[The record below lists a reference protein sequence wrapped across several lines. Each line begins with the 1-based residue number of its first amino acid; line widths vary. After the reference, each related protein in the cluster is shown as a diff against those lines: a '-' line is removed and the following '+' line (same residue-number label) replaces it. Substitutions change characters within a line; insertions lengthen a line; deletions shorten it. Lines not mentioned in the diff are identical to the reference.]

1 MRQGTILAIVAGLIA
16 IFICGCILF
25 MGLFGMGIVMD
36 SSISRVADFLGES
49 EPTGTPI
56 VYRPTLEPHPSSS
69 DAKLAMEPG
78 KEVLSIIRESVPPEN
93 DLYDLAKRLEGKDN
107 IPEVIESQAASY
119 DLGSEHEFW
128 VSNIVTNENFRVNA
142 NLRYITDHVY
152 FWVQDGISFEYDNVQ
167 QLTETFENEIY
178 DRTREFFGS
187 EWTPGIDNDPHIFI
201 LYVSGLGGNLAG
213 YFSSADELHP
223 LAHQFSNAHELFVV
237 NADNVDLNDE
247 FTNAILAHEFQ
258 HMIHWNQD
266 RNEASWMNEGLAEL
280 AVFINGYEVG
290 SEFSYIL
297 DPDIQLNDWPN
308 DRTGISAHYGASFL
322 FLTYFLD
329 RFGEEATKILV
340 KHQSNGLESVDRVL
354 SQIGAI
360 DPLTGIDIT
369 ADDVFLDWVLASYLM
384 NEDVSDGRYTYK
396 IYPDAPQAEETESID
411 QCPQESMTREVH
423 QYGVDYL
430 RIRCQGDFTLL
441 FEGSTATEVVPVDPI
456 SGEYFFWSNKAD
468 EGDMTLTR
476 SFDFQEHDGPLTLN
490 FWIWFDLEKDYDYA
504 YLEVSEDRES
514 WEILVTPSGTVE
526 DPSGNSYGWA
536 YNGVSGRWIEESVDL
551 TEYAGKEVQIRF
563 EYITDAAVNGEGM
576 LIDDIS
582 IPEIGYFS
590 DFESG
595 SDGWESAGWVRIKNE
610 LPQYY
615 GLALITFG
623 DETIVTNISLQPDTT
638 TEIPINH
645 NEDVDESVLVIT
657 GQTRYTRQKAAYRIE
672 IIEDQ

>member
-1 MRQGTILAIVAGLIA
+1 MRRGTLLAVVAGSIA

-25 MGLFGMGIVMD
+25 IGLFGIGLLMD
-36 SSISRVADFLGES
+36 SSSSNVRGLLGEGT
-49 EPTGTPI
+49 PTGTPV
-56 VYRPTLEPHPSSS
+56 VYRPTIEPGTSNS
-69 DAKLAMEPG
+69 DAKLAMQTG
-78 KEVLSIIRESVPPEN
+78 NEVLSIIRESVPPEN
-93 DLYDLAKRLEGKDN
+93 DLYDLAKRLEGKLN
-107 IPEVIESQAASY
+107 IPEVIESQAAIY
-119 DLGSEHEFW
+119 DLGSEQEFW
-128 VSNIVTNENFRVNA
+128 VSNIVTNENYRINA
-142 NLRYITDHVY
+142 KLQYITDHAY
-152 FWVQDGISFEYDNVQ
+152 FWVQDGISFEYDDIQ

-187 EWTPGIDNDPHIFI
+187 EWSPGIDNDPHIFI

-237 NADNVDLNDE
+237 NADNVDLSDE
-247 FTNAILAHEFQ
+247 FTYAILAHEFQ

-266 RNEASWMNEGLAEL
+266 RNEASWMNEGFAEL

-290 SEFSYIL
+290 SEYSYIL

-340 KHQSNGLESVDRVL
+340 RNQANGLEGVDRVL
-354 SQIGAI
+354 EQIGAI
-360 DPLTGIDIT
+360 DPVTGIEIT
-369 ADDVFLDWVLASYLM
+369 ADNVFLDWVLASYLM
-384 NEDVSDGRYTYK
+384 NENVSDGRYIYK
-396 IYPDAPQAEETESID
+396 IFPDAPQAEETESIGR
-411 QCPQESMTREVH
+411 CPQEPMTRDVH

-430 RIRCQGDFTLL
+430 RINCQGDFTLL
-441 FEGSTATEVVPVDPI
+441 FEGSTETKVVPVDPI
-456 SGEYFFWSNKAD
+456 SGEYYFWSNKAD
-468 EGDMTLTR
+468 EADMTLTR
-476 SFDFQEHDGPLTLN
+476 TFDFREHDGPLTLN
-490 FWIWFDLEKDYDYA
+490 FWTWFDLEEDYDYA
-504 YLEVSEDRES
+504 YVEVSEDGEI
-514 WEILVTPSGTVE
+514 WEILVTPSGTIE
-526 DPSGNSYGWA
+526 DPSGNSYGWG

-563 EYITDAAVNGEGM
+563 EYVTDAAVNGEGM

-582 IPEIGYFS
+582 IPEIDYFT
-590 DFESG
+590 DFEEG

-610 LPQYY
+610 LPQHY

-638 TEIPINH
+638 TEIPISL
-645 NEDVDESVLVIT
+645 NEDTDEAVLVVT
-657 GQTRYTRQKAAYRIE
+657 GLTRYTRQKAAYRIE
-672 IIEDQ
+672 IIDN

>member
-1 MRQGTILAIVAGLIA
+1 MRRGTLLAVVAGSIA

-25 MGLFGMGIVMD
+25 IGLFGIGLLMD
-36 SSISRVADFLGES
+36 SSSSNVRGLLGEGT
-49 EPTGTPI
+49 PTGTPV
-56 VYRPTLEPHPSSS
+56 VYRPTIEPGTSSS
-69 DAKLAMEPG
+69 DAKLAMQTG
-78 KEVLSIIRESVPPEN
+78 NEVLSIIRESVPPEN
-93 DLYDLAKRLEGKDN
+93 DLYDLAKRLEGKLN
-107 IPEVIESQAASY
+107 IPEVIESQAAIY
-119 DLGSEHEFW
+119 DLGSEQEFW
-128 VSNIVTNENFRVNA
+128 VSNIVTNENYRINA
-142 NLRYITDHVY
+142 KLQYITDHAY
-152 FWVQDGISFEYDNVQ
+152 FWVQDGISFEYDDIQ

-187 EWTPGIDNDPHIFI
+187 EWSPGIDNDPHIFI

-237 NADNVDLNDE
+237 NADNVDLSDE
-247 FTNAILAHEFQ
+247 FTYAILAHEFQ

-266 RNEASWMNEGLAEL
+266 RNEASWMNEGFAEL

-290 SEFSYIL
+290 SEYSYIL

-340 KHQSNGLESVDRVL
+340 RNQANGLEGVDRVL
-354 SQIGAI
+354 EQIGAI
-360 DPLTGIDIT
+360 DPVTGIEIT
-369 ADDVFLDWVLASYLM
+369 ADNVFLDWVLASYLM
-384 NEDVSDGRYTYK
+384 NENVSDGRYIYK
-396 IYPDAPQAEETESID
+396 IFPNAPQAEETESIGR
-411 QCPQESMTREVH
+411 CPQEPMTRDVH

-430 RIRCQGDFTLL
+430 RINCQGDFTLL
-441 FEGSTATEVVPVDPI
+441 FEGSTETKVVPVDPI
-456 SGEYFFWSNKAD
+456 SGEYYFWSNKAD
-468 EGDMTLTR
+468 EADMTLTR
-476 SFDFQEHDGPLTLN
+476 TFDFREHDGPLTLN
-490 FWIWFDLEKDYDYA
+490 FWTWFDLEEDYDYA
-504 YLEVSEDRES
+504 YVEVSEDGEI
-514 WEILVTPSGTVE
+514 WEILVTPSGTIE
-526 DPSGNSYGWA
+526 DPSGNSYGWG

-563 EYITDAAVNGEGM
+563 EYVTDAAVNGEGM

-582 IPEIGYFS
+582 IPEIDYFT
-590 DFESG
+590 DFEEG

-610 LPQYY
+610 LPQHY

-638 TEIPINH
+638 TEIPISL
-645 NEDVDESVLVIT
+645 NEDTDEAVLVVT
-657 GQTRYTRQKAAYRIE
+657 GLTRYTRQKAAYRIE
-672 IIEDQ
+672 IIDN

>member
-1 MRQGTILAIVAGLIA
+1 MRRGTLLAVVAGSIA

-25 MGLFGMGIVMD
+25 IGLFGIGLLMD
-36 SSISRVADFLGES
+36 SSSSNVRGLLGEGT
-49 EPTGTPI
+49 PTGTPV
-56 VYRPTLEPHPSSS
+56 VYRPTIEPGTSNS
-69 DAKLAMEPG
+69 DAKLAMQTG
-78 KEVLSIIRESVPPEN
+78 NEVLSIIRESVPPEN
-93 DLYDLAKRLEGKDN
+93 DLYDLAKRLEGKLN
-107 IPEVIESQAASY
+107 IPEVIESQAAIY
-119 DLGSEHEFW
+119 DLGSEQEFW
-128 VSNIVTNENFRVNA
+128 VSNIVTNENYRINA
-142 NLRYITDHVY
+142 KLQYITDHAY
-152 FWVQDGISFEYDNVQ
+152 FWVQDGISFEYDDIQ

-187 EWTPGIDNDPHIFI
+187 EWSPGIDNDPHIFI

-237 NADNVDLNDE
+237 NADNVDLSDE
-247 FTNAILAHEFQ
+247 FTYAILAHEFQ

-266 RNEASWMNEGLAEL
+266 RNEASWMNEGFAEL

-290 SEFSYIL
+290 SEYSYIL

-340 KHQSNGLESVDRVL
+340 RNQANGLEGVDRVL
-354 SQIGAI
+354 EQIGAI
-360 DPLTGIDIT
+360 DPVTGIEIT
-369 ADDVFLDWVLASYLM
+369 ADNVFLDWVLASYLM
-384 NEDVSDGRYTYK
+384 NENVSDGRYIYK
-396 IYPDAPQAEETESID
+396 IFPNAPQAEETESIGR
-411 QCPQESMTREVH
+411 CPQEPMTRDVH

-430 RIRCQGDFTLL
+430 RINCQGDFTLL
-441 FEGSTATEVVPVDPI
+441 FEGSTETKVVPVDPI
-456 SGEYFFWSNKAD
+456 SGEYYFWSNKAD
-468 EGDMTLTR
+468 EADMTLTR
-476 SFDFQEHDGPLTLN
+476 TFDFREHDGPLTLN
-490 FWIWFDLEKDYDYA
+490 FWTWFDLEEDYDYA
-504 YLEVSEDRES
+504 YVEVSEDGEI
-514 WEILVTPSGTVE
+514 WEILVTPSGTIE
-526 DPSGNSYGWA
+526 DPSGNSYGWG

-563 EYITDAAVNGEGM
+563 EYVTDAAVNGEGM

-582 IPEIGYFS
+582 IPEIDYFT
-590 DFESG
+590 DFEEG

-610 LPQYY
+610 LPQHY

-638 TEIPINH
+638 TEIPISL
-645 NEDVDESVLVIT
+645 NEDTDEAVLVVT
-657 GQTRYTRQKAAYRIE
+657 GLTRYTRQKAAYRIE
-672 IIEDQ
+672 IIDN

>member
-1 MRQGTILAIVAGLIA
+1 MRRGTLLAVVAGSIA

-25 MGLFGMGIVMD
+25 IGLFGIGLLMD
-36 SSISRVADFLGES
+36 SSSLNVRGLLGEGT
-49 EPTGTPI
+49 PTGTPV
-56 VYRPTLEPHPSSS
+56 VYRPTIEPGTSSS
-69 DAKLAMEPG
+69 DAKLAMQTG
-78 KEVLSIIRESVPPEN
+78 NEVLSIIRESVPPEN
-93 DLYDLAKRLEGKDN
+93 DLYDLAKRLEGKLN
-107 IPEVIESQAASY
+107 IPEVIESQAAIY
-119 DLGSEHEFW
+119 DLGSEQEFW
-128 VSNIVTNENFRVNA
+128 VSNIVTNENYRINA
-142 NLRYITDHVY
+142 KLQYITDHAY
-152 FWVQDGISFEYDNVQ
+152 FWVQDGISFEYDDIQ

-187 EWTPGIDNDPHIFI
+187 EWSPGIDNDPHIFI

-237 NADNVDLNDE
+237 NADNVDLSDE
-247 FTNAILAHEFQ
+247 FTYAILAHEFQ

-266 RNEASWMNEGLAEL
+266 RNEASWMNEGFAEL

-290 SEFSYIL
+290 SEYSYIL

-340 KHQSNGLESVDRVL
+340 RNQANGLEGVDRVL
-354 SQIGAI
+354 EQIGAI
-360 DPLTGIDIT
+360 DPVTGIEIT
-369 ADDVFLDWVLASYLM
+369 ADNVFLDWVLASYLM
-384 NEDVSDGRYTYK
+384 NENVSDGRYIYK
-396 IYPDAPQAEETESID
+396 IFPNAPQAEETESIGR
-411 QCPQESMTREVH
+411 CPQEPMTRDVH

-430 RIRCQGDFTLL
+430 RINCQGDFTLL
-441 FEGSTATEVVPVDPI
+441 FEGSTETKVVPVDPI
-456 SGEYFFWSNKAD
+456 SGEYYFWSNKAD
-468 EGDMTLTR
+468 EADMTLTR
-476 SFDFQEHDGPLTLN
+476 TFDFREHDGPLTLN
-490 FWIWFDLEKDYDYA
+490 FWTWFDLEEDYDYA
-504 YLEVSEDRES
+504 YVEVSEDGEI
-514 WEILVTPSGTVE
+514 WEILVTPSGTIE
-526 DPSGNSYGWA
+526 DPSGNSYGWG

-563 EYITDAAVNGEGM
+563 EYVTDAAVNGEGM

-582 IPEIGYFS
+582 IPEIDYFT
-590 DFESG
+590 DFEEG

-610 LPQYY
+610 LPQHY

-638 TEIPINH
+638 TEIPISL
-645 NEDVDESVLVIT
+645 NEDTDEAVLVVT
-657 GQTRYTRQKAAYRIE
+657 GLTRYTRQKAAYRIE
-672 IIEDQ
+672 IIDN

>member
-1 MRQGTILAIVAGLIA
+1 MRRGTLLAVVAGSIA

-25 MGLFGMGIVMD
+25 IGLFGLGLLMD
-36 SSISRVADFLGES
+36 SSSSNVRGLLGEGT
-49 EPTGTPI
+49 PAGTPI
-56 VYRPTLEPHPSSS
+56 VYRPTIEPGTSNS
-69 DAKLAMEPG
+69 DAKLAMQTG
-78 KEVLSIIRESVPPEN
+78 NEVLSIIRESVPPEN
-93 DLYDLAKRLEGKDN
+93 DLYDLAKRLEGKIN
-107 IPEVIESQAASY
+107 IPEVIESQAAIY
-119 DLGSEHEFW
+119 DLGSEQEFW
-128 VSNIVTNENFRVNA
+128 VSNIVTNENYRINA
-142 NLRYITDHVY
+142 KLQYITDHAY
-152 FWVQDGISFEYDNVQ
+152 FWVQDGISFEYDDIQ

-237 NADNVDLNDE
+237 NADNVDLSDE
-247 FTNAILAHEFQ
+247 FTYAILAHEFQ

-266 RNEASWMNEGLAEL
+266 RNEASWMNEGFAEL

-290 SEFSYIL
+290 SEYSYIL

-340 KHQSNGLESVDRVL
+340 RNQADGLEGIDRVL
-354 SQIGAI
+354 EQIGAI
-360 DPLTGIDIT
+360 DPVTGIEIT
-369 ADDVFLDWVLASYLM
+369 ADNVFLDWVLASYLM
-384 NEDVSDGRYTYK
+384 NENVSDGRYIYK
-396 IYPDAPQAEETESID
+396 IFPDAPQAEETESIVR
-411 QCPQESMTREVH
+411 CPQEPTTRDVH

-430 RIRCQGDFTLL
+430 RINCQGDFTLL
-441 FEGSTATEVVPVDPI
+441 FEGSTETKVVPVDPI
-456 SGEYFFWSNKAD
+456 SGEYYFWSNKAD
-468 EGDMTLTR
+468 EADMTLTR
-476 SFDFQEHDGPLTLN
+476 TFDFREHDGPLTLN
-490 FWIWFDLEKDYDYA
+490 FWTWFDLEEDYDYA
-504 YLEVSEDRES
+504 YVEVSEDGEI

-526 DPSGNSYGWA
+526 DPSGNSYGWG

-563 EYITDAAVNGEGM
+563 EYVTDAAVNGEGM
-576 LIDDIS
+576 LIDNIS

-595 SDGWESAGWVRIKNE
+595 SDEWESAGWVRIKNE
-610 LPQYY
+610 LPQHY

-638 TEIPINH
+638 AEIPISL
-645 NEDVDESVLVIT
+645 NEDTDEAVLVVT
-657 GQTRYTRQKAAYRIE
+657 GLTRYTRQKAAYRIE
-672 IIEDQ
+672 IIDD

>member
-1 MRQGTILAIVAGLIA
+1 MRRGTLLAVVAGSIA

-25 MGLFGMGIVMD
+25 IGLFGLGLFMD
-36 SSISRVADFLGES
+36 SSFTNVIGLLGEGA
-49 EPTGTPI
+49 PTGTPI
-56 VYRPTLEPHPSSS
+56 VYRPTIEPGTSKS
-69 DAKLAMEPG
+69 DAKLAMQTDN
-78 KEVLSIIRESVPPEN
+78 EVLSIIRESVPPEN
-93 DLYDLAKRLEGKDN
+93 DLYDLAKRLEGKLN
-107 IPEVIESQAASY
+107 IPEVIESQAAIY
-119 DLGSEHEFW
+119 DLGSEQEFW
-128 VSNIVTNENFRVNA
+128 VSNIVTNENYRINA
-142 NLRYITDHVY
+142 KLQYITDHAY
-152 FWVQDGISFEYDNVQ
+152 FWVQDGISFEYDDIQ
-167 QLTETFENEIY
+167 QLMETFENEIY

-187 EWTPGIDNDPHIFI
+187 EWSPGIDNDPHIFI

-237 NADNVDLNDE
+237 NADNVDLSDE
-247 FTNAILAHEFQ
+247 FTYAILAHEFQ

-266 RNEASWMNEGLAEL
+266 RNEASWMNEGFAEL

-290 SEFSYIL
+290 SEYSYIL

-340 KHQSNGLESVDRVL
+340 RNQADGLEGIDRVL
-354 SQIGAI
+354 EQIGAI
-360 DPLTGIDIT
+360 DPVTGIEIT
-369 ADDVFLDWVLASYLM
+369 ADNVFLDWALASYLM
-384 NEDVSDGRYTYK
+384 NENVSDGRYIYK
-396 IYPDAPQAEETESID
+396 IFPDAPQAEETESIVR
-411 QCPQESMTREVH
+411 CPQEPMTRDVH

-430 RIRCQGDFTLL
+430 RINCRGDFTLL
-441 FEGSTATEVVPVDPI
+441 FEGSTETKVVPVDPI
-456 SGEYFFWSNKAD
+456 SGEYYFWSNKAD

-476 SFDFQEHDGPLTLN
+476 SFDFREHDGPLTLN
-490 FWIWFDLEKDYDYA
+490 FWTWFDLEEDYDYA
-504 YLEVSEDRES
+504 YVEVSEDGEL

-526 DPSGNSYGWA
+526 DPSGNSYGWG

-563 EYITDAAVNGEGM
+563 EYVTDAAVNGEGM
-576 LIDDIS
+576 LIDNIS

-610 LPQYY
+610 LPQHY

-638 TEIPINH
+638 AEIPISLNQ
-645 NEDVDESVLVIT
+645 DTDEAVLVVT
-657 GQTRYTRQKAAYRIE
+657 GLTRYTRQKAAYRIE
-672 IIEDQ
+672 IIDN